1 MENYSVRSLQSLS
14 EEQIYKLV
22 DKIIEDAPKY
32 LAMDTTENSANFIK
46 TRLMTSLKE
55 STNSYGRRESAL
67 ASIAG
72 YLNAFQTIE
81 SVRKNKLNEAF
92 NMFDEFSKTDNL
104 MGMHTEY
111 LPVILGQSK
120 YIEVFK
126 DRMLENLKKN
136 GASKEK
142 IEEVKQKLEL
152 RIKKLK
158 EKGLLES
165 VTSDKLSN
173 NLGELFN
180 SESELGKDSSK
191 KQMN

>member
-1 MENYSVRSLQSLS
+1 M
-14 EEQIYKLV
+14 I

-55 STNSYGRRESAL
+55 STNSYGRREGAL

-81 SVRKNKLNEAF
+81 SVRKNKLDEAF

-111 LPVILGQSK
+111 LPVILDQSK

-136 GASKEK
+136 GASIEK

-165 VTSDKLSN
+165 VTSNKLSN